1 MRILIVGGG
10 GREHALAWKI
20 RQSPKVAK
28 VYCAP
33 GNAGIA
39 EVAEVVPLASDDVS
53 GLLRFAREQS
63 IDLTVVGPELPLTL
77 GIADEFQNAGLRVFG
92 PTRQGAQ
99 LEASKAFAKE
109 LMRRWNIPTGYFSV
123 FDNPD
128 EAKRYVAEVGP
139 PVVVKADGLAAGK
152 GVIVCQDLHEAEQAI
167 DEILV
172 AKLFGDAGSRV
183 VIEEFLEGEEVSFIV
198 LTDGVA
204 VLPFPSSQDHKRLL
218 DGDLGP
224 NTGGMGAYSPAP
236 VLTPEL
242 HARVMAEIV
251 LPTIQALRANKID
264 YRGVIYAGLMLT
276 KQGPKVLEFNARF
289 GDPECQPLMMRLQSD
304 LVDLLEACMQGTL
317 DQVRPVWDER
327 AAACVV
333 LAAAGYPGA
342 VEKGRVITGLEKVR
356 ELADVMV
363 FHAGTA
369 RRQNQYVTNGGR
381 VLGVTALGRDVGE
394 AVERAYAAVRNIHF
408 EGMHYRKDIG
418 RRALARSRAE

>member
-1 MRILIVGGG
+1 
-10 GREHALAWKI
+10 
-20 RQSPKVAK
+20 
-28 VYCAP
+28 
-33 GNAGIA
+33 
-39 EVAEVVPLASDDVS
+39 
-53 GLLRFAREQS
+53 
-63 IDLTVVGPELPLTL
+63 
-77 GIADEFQNAGLRVFG
+77 
-92 PTRQGAQ
+92 
-99 LEASKAFAKE
+99 
-109 LMRRWNIPTGYFSV
+109 
-123 FDNPD
+123 
-128 EAKRYVAEVGP
+128 
-139 PVVVKADGLAAGK
+139 
-152 GVIVCQDLHEAEQAI
+152 
-167 DEILV
+167 
-172 AKLFGDAGSRV
+172 
-183 VIEEFLEGEEVSFIV
+183 
-198 LTDGVA
+198 
-204 VLPFPSSQDHKRLL
+204 
-218 DGDLGP
+218 
-224 NTGGMGAYSPAP
+224 
-236 VLTPEL
+236 
-242 HARVMAEIV
+242 
-251 LPTIQALRANKID
+251 
-264 YRGVIYAGLMLT
+264 MLT

-304 LVDLLEACMQGTL
+304 LVDLLEACVQGTL